1 MKKMARPTEAELE
14 ILNVLW
20 TQGPCSVKFVN
31 TELQK
36 KKEVGYTTT
45 LKIMQIMTEKG
56 LAVRD
61 TSQKRH
67 MYSAAIARETT
78 QSTLLTRLSDLA
90 FGGNNVQLAMRALGE
105 NHISPEEL
113 KDLRAFLD
121 QMEKD
126 QHS

>member
-1 MKKMARPTEAELE
+1 MARPTEAELE

-67 MYSAAIARETT
+67 MYSAAIAREAT

-126 QHS
+126 QRS